1 MAQVGSSNEP
11 LTETAG
17 FAYTGSLW
25 VPVSCDA
32 SGNLN
37 VIAGAGSFADALN
50 KGYIGSAWQND
61 PLRMG
66 YSSDVTEAVSELNA
80 VGGTNVLYGTACPAG
95 EIWNVQAISARNN
108 TRAGTYWEIRAQVN
122 SIWIFLAIDSAP
134 AAGVSVMWSGNITLS
149 QGDRLALVAVGCVAG
164 DDLYLE
170 YHGVTVDIDQ

>member
-61 PLRMG
+61 PIRYG
-66 YSSDVTEAVSELNA
+66 YSAVESEIVTDTNA
-80 VGGTNVLYGTACPAG
+80 GAGFQNLTGTTVPAG
-95 EIWNVQAISARNN
+95 EIWVIENMFVTNV
-108 TRAGTYWEIRAQVN
+108 TRAFTYTSFRGIIDGNA
-122 SIWIFLAIDSAP
+122 IFLHYSAGA
-134 AAGVSVMWSGNITLS
+134 AAGIPAFWGGRATLGPGDNTVVKIGNCT
-149 QGDRLALVAVGCVAG
+149 AG
-164 DDLYLE
+164 DTISMGYN
-170 YHGVTVDIDQ
+170 YVRIDIDQ